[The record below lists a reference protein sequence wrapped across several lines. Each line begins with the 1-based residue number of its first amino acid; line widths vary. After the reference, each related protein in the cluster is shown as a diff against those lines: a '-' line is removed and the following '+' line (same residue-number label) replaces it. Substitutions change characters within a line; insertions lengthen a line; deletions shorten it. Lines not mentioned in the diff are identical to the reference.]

1 MIKTKQRGN
10 LESNCDAFK
19 FPTSNTRD
27 GSVPQVDYVH
37 PALPAATMRPG
48 TESCQ
53 AEAGKA
59 EAAAAGPR
67 SAAAALLRRGQF
79 LLPEHVR

>member
-1 MIKTKQRGN
+1 
-10 LESNCDAFK
+10 
-19 FPTSNTRD
+19 
-27 GSVPQVDYVH
+27 
-37 PALPAATMRPG
+37 MRPG
-48 TESCQ
+48 TESCR